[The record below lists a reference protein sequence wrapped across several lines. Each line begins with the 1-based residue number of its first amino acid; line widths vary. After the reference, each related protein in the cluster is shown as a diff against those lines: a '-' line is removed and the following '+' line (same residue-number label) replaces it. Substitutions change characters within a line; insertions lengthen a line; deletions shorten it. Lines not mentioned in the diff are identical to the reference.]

1 MVRAGAKAT
10 ASVNVK
16 LGLGLE
22 LGLGLGL
29 GMLYIVR
36 IIVLIVIL
44 ASSIGS
50 ASLIWSLVDVG
61 VGLTATINV
70 MALCYLAKEVKNRI

>member
-1 MVRAGAKAT
+1 MLFPIWFMVRAGAKAK

-29 GMLYIVR
+29 GLMGP
-36 IIVLIVIL
+36 
-44 ASSIGS
+44 AKGPNFQ
-50 ASLIWSLVDVG
+50 SLEDKG
-61 VGLTATINV
+61 
-70 MALCYLAKEVKNRI
+70 

>member
-1 MVRAGAKAT
+1 M
-10 ASVNVK
+10 
-16 LGLGLE
+16 
-22 LGLGLGL
+22 
-29 GMLYIVR
+29 
-36 IIVLIVIL
+36 IVLIVIL